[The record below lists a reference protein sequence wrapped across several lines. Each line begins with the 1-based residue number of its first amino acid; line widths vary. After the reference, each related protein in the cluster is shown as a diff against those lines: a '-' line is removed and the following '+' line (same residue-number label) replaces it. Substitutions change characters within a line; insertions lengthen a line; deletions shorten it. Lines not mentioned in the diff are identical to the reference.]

1 MARRFVVGTGWK
13 MNLLARDVPPYAA
26 RLGERLRAMPPADID
41 MFVLPPFTSL
51 HAARVAFAGSP
62 VRLGAQNMHWEASG
76 AWTGEISAAMLV
88 EAGCTYVALGHSERL
103 AYFAETYDL
112 VRRKASAA
120 LRAGLTPILCV
131 GESSDERQAGVAD
144 IALERQVGC
153 VLEGCE
159 HIADVVIAYEPRWAI
174 GQQQAA
180 SVAYVADR
188 HGALRRFAASRYGDA
203 VAQRLR
209 IIYGG
214 SVTPANGAELIA
226 GGADVDGLFIG
237 RAAWT
242 ADGFAEMI
250 AIVSA
255 AATSASDRL
264 QQGRAEHGGAG
275 SDPHSG

>member
-1 MARRFVVGTGWK
+1 MARRFLVGTGWK

-26 RLGERLRAMPPADID
+26 RLGERLRTMRHDEIDI
-41 MFVLPPFTSL
+41 FVLPPFTSL
-51 HAARVAFAGSP
+51 HVAQRAFADTA
-62 VRLGAQNMHWEASG
+62 VRLGGQNVHWEASG

-88 EAGCTYVALGHSERL
+88 EAGCVYVELGHSERF

-131 GESSDERQAGVAD
+131 GESVDEQQAGAAD
-144 IALERQVGC
+144 SALERQIGC
-153 VLEGCE
+153 VLDGRDDNAE
-159 HIADVVIAYEPRWAI
+159 IVIAYEPRWAI

-180 SVAYVADR
+180 SPAYVADR
-188 HGALRRFAASRYGDA
+188 HGAIRRFATARYGQA
-203 VAQRLR
+203 AAARLR

-226 GGADVDGLFIG
+226 GADVDGLFIG

-250 AIVSA
+250 EIVSA
-255 AATSASDRL
+255 AAASAADRL

-275 SDPHSG
+275 RDPYPG